1 MSHKKRK
8 TSANQSVISSIEKLN
23 FPLKNNIGNNV
34 FLKRIN
40 SKHDRSNHIAK
51 QYHGLNGDDIKLI
64 PEILKNPVYVTKDPN
79 HKEKKNYYGRRLK
92 SHKILFIKIVTKVQ
106 SHDCEEI
113 ITVFTTN
120 HIKH

>member
-8 TSANQSVISSIEKLN
+8 TSPNKSVLDSFEKLD
-23 FPLKNNIGNNV
+23 FPLKNNIGNDIL
-34 FLKRIN
+34 LKQCS
-40 SKHDRSNHIAK
+40 SKHDRSKHIAK
-51 QYHGLNGDDIKLI
+51 QYHGLTSVDIELI

-79 HKEKKNYYGRRLK
+79 HKEKKNYYGRRMK
-92 SHKILFIKIVTKVQ
+92 SRKILFIKIVTKIQ
-106 SHDCEEI
+106 NNNCEEI